1 MVLATLTLVAPA
13 RSNAGL
19 AERRSP
25 VVVAAEKVKSAV
37 VNIST
42 EALVQRR
49 APGELDRL
57 FEEFFRGA
65 PAAEQRYVQNSL
77 GSGVVID
84 PRGFVVTN
92 YHVIARG
99 SRIKVGFAD
108 GRELIARV
116 VGTDPISDLAVLEVK
131 ADAPLPAA
139 VLASSADL
147 MIGETTIAIGNP
159 YGLSHTLTTGVVS
172 ALQRSLKSGD
182 TSFYDFVQT
191 DASINPGNS
200 GGPLLNIDGE
210 VIGINTAIHG
220 EGRGIG
226 FAIAS
231 DRVRRITQA
240 LIKYGEVPEAWLG
253 LSVASVQQPQGN
265 SVVIVDV
272 DPEGPAARAKVRPGE
287 VVVALNGHPL
297 HDADEFRH
305 RMHGAPHGKPVRV
318 GLRRGEEQ
326 LQIELAPE
334 PFPVARAEAL
344 VARRVGISVGMA
356 EMRVRGGVAEVLV
369 VSDVERGSPAARA
382 GIRPG
387 DLLRAINSVEVS
399 GIDEFRRAV
408 RRAHPS
414 GRLTLLIQ
422 RRLLLEQVEF
432 AI

>member
-1 MVLATLTLVAPA
+1 MLVALGILASA
-13 RSNAGL
+13 RAAAGP

-49 APGELDRL
+49 TTELDRI
-57 FEEFFRGA
+57 FEEFFRGG
-65 PAAEQRYVQNSL
+65 PIEKRYVQNSL

-84 PRGFVVTN
+84 PRGYVVTN

-108 GRELIARV
+108 GRELFARV
-116 VGTDPISDLAVLEVK
+116 VGTDPITDLAVLEVK
-131 ADAPLPAA
+131 TDAPLPAA

-147 MIGETTIAIGNP
+147 MIGETAIAIGNP
-159 YGLSHTLTTGVVS
+159 YGLSHTVTTGVVS
-172 ALQRSLKSGD
+172 ALQRSLKTGE
-182 TSFYDFVQT
+182 TSFYDFIQT

-231 DRVRRITQA
+231 DRVRQITQA

-253 LSVASVQQPQGN
+253 LSVGTLPQKDGPA
-265 SVVIVDV
+265 VVVTDV
-272 DPEGPAARAKVRPGE
+272 DPEGPAARANLRPGE
-287 VVVALNGHPL
+287 VVVSLNGHEL
-297 HDADEFRH
+297 READEFRH
-305 RMHGAPHGKPVRV
+305 RMHGAPLGEPVRI
-318 GLRRGEEQ
+318 GLRRGGKVLE
-326 LQIELAPE
+326 IELIPGR
-334 PFPVARAEAL
+334 FPTDRAEAL
-344 VARRVGISVGMA
+344 VARRVGISVGLA
-356 EMRVRGGVAEVLV
+356 EVRVRGGVAEMLV
-369 VSDVERGSPAARA
+369 ISNVERGSAAARA

-387 DLLRAINSVEVS
+387 DLIRAVNSVEVS
-399 GIDEFRRAV
+399 GIEEFRRAV

-422 RRLLLEQVEF
+422 RRLLLEQIEF